1 MAVEDFLRPLH
12 MDVATVQQLS
22 HEFHQTFRY
31 LAAESQ
37 DQFLPT
43 PITESILRPT
53 AGSEKGKYL
62 AIDIGGTNL
71 RVGFI
76 ELLGDDRDATR
87 FSANG
92 TNGDGHQNGHAESPR
107 LRRVLEKSWP
117 ILEHFKNEAEDALFA
132 WIGTCI
138 AEVVQDGRDHYG
150 GFPDTPLPMGVTF
163 SFPMVQRTLSQA
175 TLMSM
180 GKGFAITSN
189 LDLGSHLLKGY
200 KTAVQGSSLPPID
213 VVAIAN
219 DSVATLVSFIYQSRE
234 TPSRKASMGLICG
247 TGCNATIALPKDML
261 HHSKLPAKVGKTSQE
276 DHDEHIKIAVNTELS
291 INGTAP
297 ALHKFGL
304 ISQWDK
310 RLDAEGD
317 KPGFQ
322 PLEYMTA
329 GRYLGELGRIVLV
342 DYLNRELGYHV
353 DSLPAKLLKR
363 FNMTTTFLSHFRPPN
378 APELLEKLQSEFPT
392 SDSSFQWTSDLAL
405 VVYKIA
411 KIIEVRAA
419 GIIAASTIGLLAC
432 AGDLPLEP
440 QAPRDQTN
448 RPEQQNG
455 CPNPTEVLVGYTG
468 GCIEHFQ
475 DYLTDCQ
482 DFLDQAIEAEFGKE
496 APVRILLSPCHD
508 GGIKGAGVLAGSST
522 AKPTVPE

>member
-1 MAVEDFLRPLH
+1 MAIEEFLRPLH
-12 MDVATVQQLS
+12 LDVATAHQLS
-22 HEFHQTFRY
+22 REFHQTFRY

-53 AGSEKGKYL
+53 AGSEKGRYL

-71 RVGFI
+71 RVGFV
-76 ELLGDDRDATR
+76 ELLGDDSDTATP
-87 FSANG
+87 FGVNG
-92 TNGDGHQNGHAESPR
+92 AAHGRQNGHSESPR

-132 WIGTCI
+132 WIGSCI
-138 AEVVQDGRDHYG
+138 AEVVQDGCNHYDI
-150 GFPDTPLPMGVTF
+150 PADSNLPLGVTF
-163 SFPMVQRTLSQA
+163 SFPMVQSTLSQA

-200 KTAVQGSSLPPID
+200 AAATQGSSLPSIE

-219 DSVATLVSFIYQSRE
+219 DSVATLVSFVYQSHE
-234 TPSRKASMGLICG
+234 SASRKASMGLICG
-247 TGCNATIALPKDML
+247 TGCNATIALRKDML
-261 HHSKLPAKVGKTSQE
+261 HHGKLPLKVGVNAQE

-297 ALHKFGL
+297 ALHKYGL
-304 ISQWDK
+304 VSEWDK
-310 RLDAEGD
+310 KLDAEGD

-329 GRYLGELGRIVLV
+329 GRYLGELGRLVLV
-342 DYLNRELGYHV
+342 DYLQRELGH
-353 DSLPAKLLKR
+353 DIESLPTKLLKR
-363 FNMTTTFLSHFRPPN
+363 FSMSTTFLSHFRPPH
-378 APELLEKLQSEFPT
+378 APELLGKLQAEFPV
-392 SDSSFQWTSDLAL
+392 SDARFQWTDDLAL
-405 VVYKIA
+405 AVYKIA
-411 KIIEVRAA
+411 KIIELRAA
-419 GIIAASTIGLLAC
+419 GIIAAATIGLLAC

-440 QAPRDQTN
+440 LQDRTN
-448 RPEQQNG
+448 QPTQPNG
-455 CPNPTEVLVGYTG
+455 HVHATELIVGYTG

-482 DFLDQAIEAEFGKE
+482 DFLDQTIEAEFGKE
-496 APVRILLSPCHD
+496 APVRVLLSPCHD
-508 GGIKGAGVLAGSST
+508 GGIKGAGVLAGSSQ
-522 AKPTVPE
+522 AKPVVRGH